1 VDALGINLGF
11 FIAQLVNFGLIFFLL
26 ARFAWPKVIDMLD
39 ERAERIAKGLEDA
52 RAAEEAR
59 ENAEREKEKLL
70 AQARSDGQKS
80 LEEARQRGEDQ
91 GDQLL
96 AEARK
101 DAETIRQQA
110 RVQAEEE
117 RNRILSDTRQQ
128 VIEIAMAAAQRVVG
142 ESLADEKR
150 QRAVIKDFFAAV
162 PAEAKGL
169 GEKITVVSAL
179 PLTDDE
185 LAQVKKV
192 TGADSVDNKVEPA
205 ILGGLILRAGDKVVD
220 GSVRGD
226 LSSLSSQLR

>member
-1 VDALGINLGF
+1 MDALGINLGF

-26 ARFAWPKVIDMLD
+26 AKFAWPAVTNMLD

-70 AQARSDGQKS
+70 IQARSDGQKA
-80 LEEARQRGEDQ
+80 LEEARLRGEEQ
-91 GDQLL
+91 GEQVLVD
-96 AEARK
+96 ARK
-101 DAETIRQQA
+101 DAENIRQQA
-110 RVQAEEE
+110 RAQAEEE

-142 ESLADEKR
+142 NSLKDEKS

-169 GEKITVVSAL
+169 GGTVTVVSAL
-179 PLTDDE
+179 PLTEDE
-185 LAQVKKV
+185 LAEVKKV
-192 TGADSVDNKVEPA
+192 TGASAVEPRVEPE

-226 LSSLSSQLR
+226 LSSLGSQLR